1 MRIPNFPIF
10 LCTSVKPIC
19 QIYAKWIKFLSCE
32 FIVYFTHWIFLK
44 NRKDKCALFSQSFFK
59 LITNV
64 RSCLLFFSHRLEVW
78 RMSKKEKVY
87 FVFLSQFWENNCT
100 KLWQILANFKSFK
113 PAHQLSS
120 ENKTLQELPILPF
133 TKILGQSNVNNVFL
147 LVVPFT
153 LLVSLVYAVSL
164 VIFFVS
170 VVVSIV
176 FVYFLYFII
185 LESLLSRVSLPC
197 L

>member
-32 FIVYFTHWIFLK
+32 FIVYFTLLIFFVRNK
-44 NRKDKCALFSQSFFK
+44 NFKCIVWTEFVQLNTNAFFYL
-59 LITNV
+59 LID
-64 RSCLLFFSHRLEVW
+64 W

-133 TKILGQSNVNNVFL
+133 TKNLGQSNVNNVFL

-153 LLVSLVYAVSL
+153 SLVSLVYAVSL

>member
-1 MRIPNFPIF
+1 MSDLAFYSFLIDWRSGGCQRRRKCILCFCHNFEKTIA
-10 LCTSVKPIC
+10 LNSDKSLQTSNPSSR
-19 QIYAKWIKFLSCE
+19 L
-32 FIVYFTHWIFLK
+32 
-44 NRKDKCALFSQSFFK
+44 
-59 LITNV
+59 TN
-64 RSCLLFFSHRLEVW
+64 F
-78 RMSKKEKVY
+78 
-87 FVFLSQFWENNCT
+87 
-100 KLWQILANFKSFK
+100 
-113 PAHQLSS
+113 SS

-147 LVVPFT
+147 FVVPFT
-153 LLVSLVYAVSL
+153 SLVSLVYAVSL

>member
-1 MRIPNFPIF
+1 
-10 LCTSVKPIC
+10 
-19 QIYAKWIKFLSCE
+19 
-32 FIVYFTHWIFLK
+32 
-44 NRKDKCALFSQSFFK
+44 
-59 LITNV
+59 
-64 RSCLLFFSHRLEVW
+64 
-78 RMSKKEKVY
+78 MSKKEKVY

-153 LLVSLVYAVSL
+153 SLVSLVYAVSL
-164 VIFFVS
+164 VIFCVS
-170 VVVSIV
+170 VIVSICVCIFLV
-176 FVYFLYFII
+176 FHNPWIFVIACFSSMSITKKGHLLTTHCPFWNPFGPPLISPPIIPQLHVCLKYFAN
-185 LESLLSRVSLPC
+185 LERNLDA
-197 L
+197 

>member
-1 MRIPNFPIF
+1 MSN
-10 LCTSVKPIC
+10 V
-19 QIYAKWIKFLSCE
+19 
-32 FIVYFTHWIFLK
+32 
-44 NRKDKCALFSQSFFK
+44 LFSRGLSNQLRISDLAFYSL
-59 LITNV
+59 LID
-64 RSCLLFFSHRLEVW
+64 W

-133 TKILGQSNVNNVFL
+133 TKILVQSNVNHVL
-147 LVVPFT
+147 LS
-153 LLVSLVYAVSL
+153 LLHRLSLLSMLYL
-164 VIFFVS
+164 LTFFVS

-176 FVYFLYFII
+176 FVLFEFL
-185 LESLLSRVSLPC
+185 VSLKI
-197 L
+197 LDSFVIL